1 MLQHSFVL
9 CFIFIP
15 FNAIRFVSFF
25 LLFNHLSLCPFSCAW
40 AEVGLTSLL
49 WLNGDTLCVLL
60 YIQPC
65 WINYY
70 FLDVKPVFIFRIWR
84 LDHLLQL
91 IGCRSLEKQPLG
103 GESGRYSCLW
113 DLQQQSWIR
122 THFLKLFKMAWELCA
137 SLLSPI
143 IRSTGDNVG
152 RLELISGGL
161 CQPSRSE
168 LFQRLTKCQSGE
180 VSLPVRTL
188 PYRDIIVYQ
197 RHARAG

>member
-1 MLQHSFVL
+1 MYNVWYK
-9 CFIFIP
+9 IP
-15 FNAIRFVSFF
+15 KIYK
-25 LLFNHLSLCPFSCAW
+25 LLFFRCKAS
-40 AEVGLTSLL
+40 V
-49 WLNGDTLCVLL
+49 
-60 YIQPC
+60 YIQDLTP
-65 WINYY
+65 
-70 FLDVKPVFIFRIWR
+70 
-84 LDHLLQL
+84 
-91 IGCRSLEKQPLG
+91 RSSSTADWVPEQPLG
-103 GESGRYSCLW
+103 GESGRYSFLW

>member
-1 MLQHSFVL
+1 MYNVWYK
-9 CFIFIP
+9 IP
-15 FNAIRFVSFF
+15 QIYK
-25 LLFNHLSLCPFSCAW
+25 LLFFRCKAS
-40 AEVGLTSLL
+40 V
-49 WLNGDTLCVLL
+49 
-60 YIQPC
+60 YIQDLTPRSSSTADWVPEFRKAATGR
-65 WINYY
+65 WIRKI
-70 FLDVKPVFIFRIWR
+70 FLPV
-84 LDHLLQL
+84 
-91 IGCRSLEKQPLG
+91 
-103 GESGRYSCLW
+103 

-122 THFLKLFKMAWELCA
+122 THFLKLFKTAWELCA

-180 VSLPVRTL
+180 VSLPVRAL

>member
-1 MLQHSFVL
+1 MYNVWYK
-9 CFIFIP
+9 IP
-15 FNAIRFVSFF
+15 KIYK
-25 LLFNHLSLCPFSCAW
+25 LLFFRCKAS
-40 AEVGLTSLL
+40 V
-49 WLNGDTLCVLL
+49 
-60 YIQPC
+60 YIQDLTPRSSSTAD
-65 WINYY
+65 W
-70 FLDVKPVFIFRIWR
+70 VPEFR
-84 LDHLLQL
+84 
-91 IGCRSLEKQPLG
+91 KAAT
-103 GESGRYSCLW
+103 GR
-113 DLQQQSWIR
+113 WIR
-122 THFLKLFKMAWELCA
+122 KIFLPVRPPAAILDQIIMQMLNNYLCA